1 MEHESLRMEEVT
13 NAIIKIFNPLTP
25 GSERVKNA
33 PTTMYV
39 CCRTNRI
46 LNLKNRLH
54 SKLLGQNKY
63 LSSIIQIPK

>member
-25 GSERVKNA
+25 ESERVKNA
-33 PTTMYV
+33 TTTMY
-39 CCRTNRI
+39 RTNRI

-54 SKLLGQNKY
+54 SKLLGQNNY

>member
-25 GSERVKNA
+25 GVKNA

-46 LNLKNRLH
+46 LNLKIRLH
-54 SKLLGQNKY
+54 SKLLGQNNY
-63 LSSIIQIPK
+63 LSSITQIPK